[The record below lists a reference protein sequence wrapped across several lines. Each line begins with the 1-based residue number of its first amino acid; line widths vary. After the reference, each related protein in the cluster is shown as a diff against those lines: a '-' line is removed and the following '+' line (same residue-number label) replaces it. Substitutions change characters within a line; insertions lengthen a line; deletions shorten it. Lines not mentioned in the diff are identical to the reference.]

1 MSGRERA
8 EKGPKT
14 NVEMRHVTQ
23 PQSVRKAKKRGSGGS
38 SDPCFFLDF
47 RMPRSGPF
55 GGRARFLHPGKGLRA
70 REGIITW
77 MLAEAFADW
86 VPPDVSGD
94 FDDLVGG

>member
-1 MSGRERA
+1 M
-8 EKGPKT
+8 
-14 NVEMRHVTQ
+14 
-23 PQSVRKAKKRGSGGS
+23 
-38 SDPCFFLDF
+38 
-47 RMPRSGPF
+47 
-55 GGRARFLHPGKGLRA
+55 HPGKGLRA